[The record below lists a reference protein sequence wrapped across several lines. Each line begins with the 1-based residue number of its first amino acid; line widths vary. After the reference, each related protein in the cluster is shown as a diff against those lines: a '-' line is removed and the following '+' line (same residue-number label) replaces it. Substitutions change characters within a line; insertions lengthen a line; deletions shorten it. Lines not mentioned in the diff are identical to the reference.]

1 MQTYQTITS
10 TNYYVGCV
18 LINYLT
24 SSNLFTSLSFIISLS
39 STISRII
46 VTILLI
52 PIVTLLHLADDH
64 LDY

>member
-10 TNYYVGCV
+10 TNYYVGRV

-52 PIVTLLHLADDH
+52 PIVTLLHLADDR